1 MEHQSWDPRSR
12 SVCRWGR
19 HASKGATWCCV
30 DASVQAHTR
39 HPRAREAGPQKCLHP
54 TPRYRAGDQGQTPGS
69 EFKSCP
75 APTQPRT
82 CFWTRQPACFRR
94 VFFFS
99 IVNCFETMTDVLW
112 LLNESTGPWTDVNG
126 YKAPK
131 HRAVVREGV
140 MGPREVVQTWRRS
153 RNRSPPR
160 SRAVWV
166 ADLRSLTPTC
176 ALPSHRHGQLRGR
189 RETPERLPR
198 RGRCHPRP
206 AHLQLSAAAGDLV
219 SGRPQD
225 PAQQPHVSVPLPD
238 PQGRV

>member
-1 MEHQSWDPRSR
+1 MLTRLCRLTRGTQGPGKLAPRSAFTPHLGTGQGTR
-12 SVCRWGR
+12 DRLRGLSSNPALPQPSHLRAFGR
-19 HASKGATWCCV
+19 V
-30 DASVQAHTR
+30 N
-39 HPRAREAGPQKCLHP
+39 
-54 TPRYRAGDQGQTPGS
+54 
-69 EFKSCP
+69 
-75 APTQPRT
+75 QP
-82 CFWTRQPACFRR
+82 
-94 VFFFS
+94 VSGGFFFS